1 MRVSVVL
8 LLLKVADCHMLL
20 SMARGRS
27 ALTRYERFARRR
39 NRPRYILHVSTAD
52 LQPAEP
58 WKHRGVSAL
67 QGW

>member
-27 ALTRYERFARRR
+27 ALTRYEGFARRR
-39 NRPRYILHVSTAD
+39 NRPRYVLHVSTAD
-52 LQPAEP
+52 LQSAGSQE
-58 WKHRGVSAL
+58 HRGVSAL
-67 QGW
+67 QGL